1 MYNHQQR
8 STTQLCS
15 KRPIL
20 DSFVIVWH
28 ISYFSTSKP
37 SIKDLEEPDDVYDL
51 TPTTWNPHS
60 DAYDINEE
68 SMLDW
73 EGHMKMQGIMRKK
86 WYWKKSHDE
95 TMISSLVLCEKEEKI
110 ISSNFVNDQ
119 DDQDE
124 DTSTVQGFEDE
135 MQLYKVMKLR
145 TEHGQFAM
153 NIGATNIL
161 DQAYLD
167 DDDNDSQASNDTDEN
182 SMDDPEAESE
192 LMDLEEDDLEKFN
205 GFNCTS
211 RKPRVIDPRHLS
223 KIWRISHE
231 DAKNTIDVTTQASI

>member
-1 MYNHQQR
+1 
-8 STTQLCS
+8 
-15 KRPIL
+15 
-20 DSFVIVWH
+20 
-28 ISYFSTSKP
+28 
-37 SIKDLEEPDDVYDL
+37 
-51 TPTTWNPHS
+51 
-60 DAYDINEE
+60 
-68 SMLDW
+68 MLDW
-73 EGHMKMQGIMRKK
+73 EGHMKMQGIMRKE
-86 WYWKKSHDE
+86 WSWKKSHDE
-95 TMISSLVLCEKEEKI
+95 TMISSLALCEKEEKI

-124 DTSTVQGFEDE
+124 DTSTVRGFEDE

-145 TEHGQFAM
+145 TEHGQFVM
-153 NIGATNIL
+153 NIGATYIL

-192 LMDLEEDDLEKFN
+192 LMDLGEDDLEKFN

-211 RKPRVIDPRHLS
+211 RKLRVIDPRHLS

-231 DAKNTIDVTTQASI
+231 DAKNTIDVTAQASI